1 MSDKQKEIP
10 VELLEG
16 RSELECCF
24 IGCLWQD
31 PTLFDEY
38 GDLNIKGDKDLL
50 TEDGIFYYG
59 LGRLLYKAGYV
70 NFDNITVAAYL
81 EKFEKLKDEFNKRG
95 GYSVILEIEHLTDIR
110 NFTTYYS
117 EIQKSNMLIR
127 LHQAGFNVLEH
138 LSELKYKDYT
148 EIYNWI
154 EEKFDG
160 ITTESNCNIE
170 VEDLTISDKF
180 IDDCNE
186 GLELGFD
193 YSKNCRIL
201 NSITM
206 GIPKGDL
213 TMIAGHSGS
222 GKTSWIFENIIL
234 VLNEQNVK
242 CAVISNEQRAK
253 DFKLLLLAHVLT
265 QDMGYWSLTRK
276 RLKIGNFTDEE
287 LAKLKEAQNII
298 DEKYSDIKF
307 IKLFDNDMGK
317 VSRTI
322 KRLARNGYEMFMFD
336 TMKSEDSFNE
346 AMWQQLLI
354 NSRKLFQLVSKEN
367 VALVASYQLALH
379 TLNRRYLDA
388 SCLSNAKQIKEVF
401 SEMIYI
407 RELWQDEFSDGKYYV
422 NPRQYVKKDSP
433 NYDKNG
439 IEQEID
445 PTKKYVIAFVDK
457 TRNDETGQQV
467 LYSFN
472 GRFNNWKEIGK
483 CTVLNDHKI

>member
-1 MSDKQKEIP
+1 
-10 VELLEG
+10 
-16 RSELECCF
+16 
-24 IGCLWQD
+24 
-31 PTLFDEY
+31 
-38 GDLNIKGDKDLL
+38 
-50 TEDGIFYYG
+50 
-59 LGRLLYKAGYV
+59 
-70 NFDNITVAAYL
+70 
-81 EKFEKLKDEFNKRG
+81 
-95 GYSVILEIEHLTDIR
+95 
-110 NFTTYYS
+110 
-117 EIQKSNMLIR
+117 
-127 LHQAGFNVLEH
+127 
-138 LSELKYKDYT
+138 
-148 EIYNWI
+148 
-154 EEKFDG
+154 
-160 ITTESNCNIE
+160 
-170 VEDLTISDKF
+170 
-180 IDDCNE
+180 
-186 GLELGFD
+186 
-193 YSKNCRIL
+193 
-201 NSITM
+201 
-206 GIPKGDL
+206 
-213 TMIAGHSGS
+213 
-222 GKTSWIFENIIL
+222 
-234 VLNEQNVK
+234 
-242 CAVISNEQRAK
+242 
-253 DFKLLLLAHVLT
+253 
-265 QDMGYWSLTRK
+265 MGYWGLTRK

-287 LAKLKEAQNII
+287 LTKLKEAQDII
-298 DEKYSDIKF
+298 NEKYSNIKF

-407 RELWQDEFSDGKYYV
+407 RELWQDEFPDGKYYV
-422 NPRQYVKKDSP
+422 NPRQYVKKDNP

-445 PTKKYVIAFVDK
+445 PTKKYIIAFVDK

-467 LYSFN
+467 LYNFN